1 LSGLEASLPF
11 ILGAVTTAGSLFA
24 ATQSTSLP
32 DTDDT
37 EDMEAAEKEAEDEA
51 RRKIR
56 EQSLRR
62 GFASTILSGQGAF
75 TTPTTRKTLLGQ

>member
-1 LSGLEASLPF
+1 
-11 ILGAVTTAGSLFA
+11 
-24 ATQSTSLP
+24 
-32 DTDDT
+32 
-37 EDMEAAEKEAEDEA
+37 MEAAEKEAEDEA